1 MPAAVIIYIKYIIDI
16 YYKLVEF
23 FIRLKVILGRGTRVE
38 IALDFPA
45 FLLD

>member
-1 MPAAVIIYIKYIIDI
+1 MLAAVIIYIKYIIDI
-16 YYKLVEF
+16 YYKLVEL
-23 FIRLKVILGRGTRVE
+23 FIKSEIILGREIRAR

>member
-1 MPAAVIIYIKYIIDI
+1 MLAVVIIYVKYIIDI

-23 FIRLKVILGRGTRVE
+23 FIRSEVILGRGTRAE

-45 FLLD
+45 FSLD

>member
-1 MPAAVIIYIKYIIDI
+1 MLAIIITYIKYIIDI
-16 YYKLVEF
+16 YYKLAEL
-23 FIRLKVILGRGTRVE
+23 FIKPKVILSRKIRIR